1 MNLRV
6 NLTKRISTPDGFR
19 YYPVVMSG
27 NGRVKPGAVI
37 VNGEEAKHSEGA
49 YYIEWYEGTKRKRKS
64 VGTDP
69 ANALA
74 RKLRKETELKA
85 ASQGITVDSETA
97 AADPGRS
104 LAASIA
110 SFLEETKL
118 TKKPK
123 TYAAYFK
130 TLTYFQESCK
140 KTYLEE
146 IDRKD
151 MLQFAAFLR
160 EKGLSP
166 RSCWNKFN
174 VTLLFLKAQGIRGI
188 VNKNDWPKFVEEE
201 PEIYEKED
209 LEKLFAACTP
219 DERLLFQF
227 YQQTGMREQ
236 EVIYTTWPD
245 VNFARH
251 TVTVRWKPQYKWT
264 PKNFKEREVPIPKNL
279 SDELKVAKVKAE
291 KKCPLVFHTSGCL
304 PKFDALHILKA
315 VAKRAGLDEEIFY
328 LHKFRATFA
337 TWSLWAGVD
346 LRTVQQWLGHS
357 DMDSTLRYLKPSRSQ
372 ETRDKVNTIFA

>member
-6 NLTKRISTPDGFR
+6 NLTKRITTPEGFR
-19 YYPVVMSG
+19 YAPVVMSG

-37 VNGEEAKHSEGA
+37 VNSEEEKHPEGA

-69 ANALA
+69 ANAFA
-74 RKLRKETELKA
+74 RKLRKETKLKA
-85 ASQGITVDSETA
+85 ASQGITVETESSADS
-97 AADPGRS
+97 GRS
-104 LAASIA
+104 LVATVA

-130 TLTYFQESCK
+130 TLAYFQESCK
-140 KTYLEE
+140 KTYLED

-151 MLQFAAFLR
+151 MLQFALFLH

-174 VTLLFLKAQGIRGI
+174 VTLLFLKSQGIRGI

-209 LEKLFAACTP
+209 SEKLFAASTS

-236 EVIYTTWPD
+236 EVIYTT
-245 VNFARH
+245 
-251 TVTVRWKPQYKWT
+251 
-264 PKNFKEREVPIPKNL
+264 
-279 SDELKVAKVKAE
+279 
-291 KKCPLVFHTSGCL
+291 
-304 PKFDALHILKA
+304 
-315 VAKRAGLDEEIFY
+315 
-328 LHKFRATFA
+328 
-337 TWSLWAGVD
+337 
-346 LRTVQQWLGHS
+346 
-357 DMDSTLRYLKPSRSQ
+357 
-372 ETRDKVNTIFA
+372 

>member
-6 NLTKRISTPDGFR
+6 NLTKRITTPEGFR
-19 YYPVVMSG
+19 YAPVVMSG

-37 VNGEEAKHSEGA
+37 VNGEEEKHPEGA

-69 ANALA
+69 ANAFG
-74 RKLRKETELKA
+74 RKLRKETKLKA
-85 ASQGITVDSETA
+85 ASQGITVETESSADS
-97 AADPGRS
+97 GRS
-104 LAASIA
+104 LVATVA

-130 TLTYFQESCK
+130 TLAYFQESCK
-140 KTYLEE
+140 KTYLED

-151 MLQFAAFLR
+151 MLQFALFLH

-174 VTLLFLKAQGIRGI
+174 VTLLFLKSQGIRGI

-209 LEKLFAACTP
+209 SEKLFAASTS

-236 EVIYTTWPD
+236 EVIYTT
-245 VNFARH
+245 
-251 TVTVRWKPQYKWT
+251 
-264 PKNFKEREVPIPKNL
+264 
-279 SDELKVAKVKAE
+279 
-291 KKCPLVFHTSGCL
+291 
-304 PKFDALHILKA
+304 
-315 VAKRAGLDEEIFY
+315 
-328 LHKFRATFA
+328 
-337 TWSLWAGVD
+337 
-346 LRTVQQWLGHS
+346 
-357 DMDSTLRYLKPSRSQ
+357 
-372 ETRDKVNTIFA
+372 

>member
-1 MNLRV
+1 MYG
-6 NLTKRISTPDGFR
+6 PPP
-19 YYPVVMSG
+19 YC
-27 NGRVKPGAVI
+27 
-37 VNGEEAKHSEGA
+37 
-49 YYIEWYEGTKRKRKS
+49 KRKVRRQGGLRKC
-64 VGTDP
+64 TDP

-85 ASQGITVDSETA
+85 ASQGITVETEA
-97 AADPGRS
+97 AADSGRS
-104 LAASIA
+104 LVASIA
-110 SFLEETKL
+110 TFLEETKL

-140 KTYLEE
+140 KTYLED

-151 MLQFAAFLR
+151 MLQFAGFLR

-245 VNFARH
+245 VNFMRH
-251 TVTVRWKPQYKWT
+251 TVTVRWKPEYGWT
-264 PKNFKEREVPIPKNL
+264 PKNFKEREVHMP
-279 SDELKVAKVKAE
+279 
-291 KKCPLVFHTSGCL
+291 
-304 PKFDALHILKA
+304 
-315 VAKRAGLDEEIFY
+315 
-328 LHKFRATFA
+328 
-337 TWSLWAGVD
+337 
-346 LRTVQQWLGHS
+346 
-357 DMDSTLRYLKPSRSQ
+357 
-372 ETRDKVNTIFA
+372 